1 MVRPSRLVLGKK
13 FFQIWFIYTH
23 EGSVLVLHFF
33 FFYRQPP
40 PRGLLGNTSQ
50 EDEATVLSPSLLEAL
65 TVTMGEEVREEEL
78 VDVPQRQLGARV
90 DIDNDN
96 LDKEQ
101 KRKMLEGVEE
111 GDLMLS
117 IFCTNSQSQEC
128 LFNKH
133 LHSPHPRSS
142 WESSTRP
149 PGS

>member
-23 EGSVLVLHFF
+23 EGCVLVLHFF
-33 FFYRQPP
+33 LLHTAS

-50 EDEATVLSPSLLEAL
+50 EDEATVPSPNILEAL

>member
-1 MVRPSRLVLGKK
+1 MVKPSRRVC
-13 FFQIWFIYTH
+13 
-23 EGSVLVLHFF
+23 VLVRTGIAFF
-33 FFYRQPP
+33 SFTDSLPS
-40 PRGLLGNTSQ
+40 RGLLGNTSQ

-101 KRKMLEGVEE
+101 KRKRLKGVEE